1 MAACRDTEV
10 MMLFFG
16 PDGER
21 PPEREIRER
30 KAKIVCAR
38 CPLRTECLA
47 YVLRHPVRYGVW
59 GGLSPEEL
67 AAERRR
73 LLRRGAFRSG
83 SFGPGVVN
91 AAGRWQGQWGAQRRR
106 SGG

>member
-1 MAACRDTEV
+1 MSTGNAAACRDTGV

-30 KAKIVCAR
+30 KAKVVCAR
-38 CPLRTECLA
+38 CPLRAECLEYA
-47 YVLRHPVRYGVW
+47 LRHPARYGIW

-73 LLRRGAFRSG
+73 LLRRGAYPIG
-83 SFGPGVVN
+83 SVGPGAVN
-91 AAGRWQGQWGAQRRR
+91 AAGRR
-106 SGG
+106 